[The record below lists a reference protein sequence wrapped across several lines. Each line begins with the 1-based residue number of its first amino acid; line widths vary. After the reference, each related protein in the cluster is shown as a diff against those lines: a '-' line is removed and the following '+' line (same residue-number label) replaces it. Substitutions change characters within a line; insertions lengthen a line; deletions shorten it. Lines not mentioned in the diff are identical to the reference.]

1 MRSSTF
7 RRPRPPR
14 PPRNR
19 VAYRQRGVAIIT
31 ALVVVAAATVA
42 VSAMMWREAIA
53 VRKVENQ
60 AALGEARWLA
70 RSAIEWARLVLL
82 QDARTTNVDHLGEI
96 WAVPVVETRVTDD
109 LATSQPV
116 GSATADTSPT
126 PFADNDAAFVSGR
139 MRDAQSRI
147 NLNGLVTGDQV
158 DEQRLAT
165 LTRLL
170 AVLNLKK
177 DLAKEFAAHMALP
190 PMAPDF
196 DAFAAELVRTGAI
209 DAAVADRLR
218 PFLVIL
224 PAPTPVNLN
233 TAPAEVLAACFP
245 DLPLD
250 GARAL
255 VRSREQAWFNQV
267 GDAAG
272 RLPGVGGQGN
282 PTNVSVSSGYFEV
295 DGRVR
300 VGRADLQVSALIE
313 RQQGGATRVRSLVER

>member
-1 MRSSTF
+1 MAGRS
-7 RRPRPPR
+7 
-14 PPRNR
+14 
-19 VAYRQRGVAIIT
+19 QRGVAIIT

-42 VSAMMWREAIA
+42 VSAMLWRESIA

-82 QDARTTNVDHLGEI
+82 QDARTTTVDHLGEV
-96 WAVPVVETRVTDD
+96 WALPLAETRVTDD

-116 GSATADTSPT
+116 GSIGAQTSPT

-139 MRDAQSRI
+139 MRDAQARL
-147 NLNGLVTGDQV
+147 NLNGLVNGDQV

-170 AVLNLKK
+170 VVLNLKK
-177 DLAKEFAAHMALP
+177 DLAKDIAARMSRPPAVVSFDGLAADLARTETMDRATAERLAPYVTMLP
-190 PMAPDF
+190 
-196 DAFAAELVRTGAI
+196 V
-209 DAAVADRLR
+209 
-218 PFLVIL
+218 
-224 PAPTPVNLN
+224 PTPVNLN

-250 GARAL
+250 AARAL
-255 VRSREQAWFNQV
+255 LRSREQAWFNQV

-272 RLPGVGGQGN
+272 RLPGAGGQGN
-282 PTNVSVSSGYFEV
+282 PTNVSVSSNFFEV

-300 VGRADLQVSALIE
+300 VGRADLQVAALIE
-313 RQQGGATRVRSLVER
+313 REQNGSTRVRSLVEQ